1 MSDPTPRQVLYGLVA
16 GGFMLVVAIL
26 VIGGAVAGI
35 VPVWWSVT
43 LSVVVMGAG
52 AWMARYWRR
61 TGPVL
66 LVAIGVFLLWLVGTV
81 ILTG

>member
-1 MSDPTPRQVLYGLVA
+1 
-16 GGFMLVVAIL
+16 
-26 VIGGAVAGI
+26 
-35 VPVWWSVT
+35 
-43 LSVVVMGAG
+43 MGAG

-81 ILTG
+81 ILTS